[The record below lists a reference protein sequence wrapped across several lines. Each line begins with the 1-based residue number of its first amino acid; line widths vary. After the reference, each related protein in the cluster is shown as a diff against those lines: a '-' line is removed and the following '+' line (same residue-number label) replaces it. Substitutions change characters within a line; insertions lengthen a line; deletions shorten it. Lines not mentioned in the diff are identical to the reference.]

1 MALSLFGEKLDRYN
15 GLSIPAQ
22 NACHLKSSGLVP
34 ALEMEMSSLALHCVA
49 GALFAMLWE
58 WGVVSLLWC
67 GGGSSPK
74 KLSAIYHESLRTQ
87 PKLDRKCDVSVAWC
101 WCGVVVVVV
110 VVVCRW
116 FFVVLWIVFCCVV
129 GRRRCVVGYVNFIV
143 HASAGANTT
152 CHVHDCS
159 PKPWLYRT
167 YVVKDSGASRASVH
181 VGVLAGTT
189 DVP

>member
-22 NACHLKSSGLVP
+22 NTCHLKSSGLVP
-34 ALEMEMSSLALHCVA
+34 ALEMEMCSLALHCVA
-49 GALFAMLWE
+49 RALFAMLWE

-67 GGGSSPK
+67 GGGS
-74 KLSAIYHESLRTQ
+74 
-87 PKLDRKCDVSVAWC
+87 PKLERKCDVSVARC

-110 VVVCRW
+110 VFVVVCRR

-152 CHVHDCS
+152 
-159 PKPWLYRT
+159 
-167 YVVKDSGASRASVH
+167 
-181 VGVLAGTT
+181 
-189 DVP
+189 